1 MHMMDDWKA
10 YWVLGALATMCI
22 PFFNRFGIRDILY
35 FAIVF
40 YSLLGMVV
48 GIKRHQPRLRSPW
61 VYFVLSIASQ
71 CTGALI
77 QANTDVSGAFGANI
91 SLADGF
97 LLLGHLCM
105 ATALWQFASKW
116 HYSFPK
122 HGFFQGWIVAT
133 SLVLIGWQFLFLPTI
148 VRYGFS
154 VHRPQVF
161 RMLYP
166 TMSYVEVGML
176 LWIWVS
182 SETKHVKAFMLLAI
196 ATVLFG
202 SGESLFHGT
211 SYSLGV
217 PLETNLIIWLLAYI
231 SYGAVALHPSMQ
243 QLGMPKLSEESSHV
257 NHVLSLL
264 LPLVLLLPV
273 TLLVLYFKALH
284 PATIGILLGFFLVIV
299 LGWYHLST
307 SMRNIILVKQQLE
320 QQSRTDYLTGIPNRN
335 HIEHV
340 VNLNIHQ
347 QGKRY
352 RDGEN
357 GLLLIDIDGFKSINN
372 IFGFDLGDA
381 ILKAI
386 ALRLYSETNRY
397 ACHFARVDGDEFTL
411 LMLNIEDRRAIEAQA
426 WQIHRLLDQP
436 MSIDGVTVK
445 VTCSVGVSVHA
456 SLEKANFSS
465 MLKESERALVW
476 AKQNQSQVEV
486 YDEAK
491 DIAEDK
497 SWVLAEF
504 RHAVAM
510 QQLELY
516 YQPKIQVSSQKVMGV
531 EALIRW
537 HHPQR
542 GLVMPS
548 EFLQQIEA
556 TDLIHHLF
564 TLVLNESA
572 KQWQIWREQGL
583 NLAIALNVTARDLM
597 NFDLLNEIKTVLS
610 SHHMPANYLEIEI
623 TESSALSDP
632 ARVKRVLS
640 DLMALG
646 VKISIDD
653 YGTGY
658 SSLLYLQ
665 QLSLHYLKIDQQ
677 FIREMQHDQASATI
691 VRSTLELAKNLNIEV
706 IAEGVDNVSV
716 YQRLKALGCYGVQGF
731 LFSEAVT
738 ATHMLAVVR
747 TIESADITTVVA

>member
-1 MHMMDDWKA
+1 MHMTVDWKA
-10 YWVLGALATMCI
+10 YWLVGTLAALCI
-22 PFFNRFGIRDILY
+22 PFSNQFGIRDTLY
-35 FAIVF
+35 FVIVF
-40 YSLLGMVV
+40 YSLLGACWGV
-48 GIKRHQPRLRSPW
+48 RHHRPSIRSPW
-61 VYFVLSIASQ
+61 TYFQCAIVSQ

-77 QANTDVSGAFGANI
+77 QANTDASGAFGAGV

-105 ATALWQFASKW
+105 ATALWQFASQR
-116 HYSFPK
+116 HYTFPK

-133 SLVLIGWQFLFLPTI
+133 SLILIGWQFLFLPTI

-166 TMSYVEVGML
+166 TLSYVEVGML

-182 SETKHVKAFMLLAI
+182 SEAKHVKAFVLLAI

-202 SGESLFHGT
+202 TGESIFHGT

-217 PLETNLIIWLLAYI
+217 PLDINLIIWLLAYI
-231 SYGAVALHPSMQ
+231 SYGAVTLHPSMQ

-299 LGWYHLST
+299 LGWYQLST
-307 SMRNIILVKQQLE
+307 SMRNIIHVKQQLE
-320 QQSRTDYLTGIPNRN
+320 QQNRTDYLTGIPNRN

-340 VNLNIHQ
+340 VNANIHQ
-347 QGKRY
+347 PGKRHRY
-352 RDGEN
+352 GDN

-386 ALRLYSETNRY
+386 ARRLYAETNRY
-397 ACHFARVDGDEFTL
+397 GHHFARVDGDEFTL
-411 LMLNIEDRRAIEAQA
+411 LMLNVEDRRAIEAQA

-436 MSIDGVTVK
+436 VSIDGVTVK
-445 VTCSVGVSVHA
+445 VTCSVGVSVHP
-456 SLEKANFSS
+456 SLRKANFAT
-465 MLKESERALVW
+465 MLKQSERALVW

-486 YDEAK
+486 YDQAK

-497 SWVLAEF
+497 SWVLTEF
-504 RHAVAM
+504 RNAIPMH
-510 QQLELY
+510 QLVLY

-537 HHPQR
+537 HHPER

-548 EFLQQIEA
+548 EFVPQIEA

-564 TLVLNESA
+564 ALVLNASA
-572 KQWQIWREQGL
+572 RQWRAWKTQEL
-583 NLAIALNVTARDLM
+583 NLTIALNVTARDLV
-597 NFDLLNEIKTVLS
+597 NFDLVNEIKTALNR
-610 SHHMPANYLEIEI
+610 HHMPANKLEIEI

-632 ARVKRVLS
+632 ARIKKVLS

-646 VKISIDD
+646 VKVSIDD

-677 FIREMQHDQASATI
+677 FIRAMQHDQASATI

-706 IAEGVDNVSV
+706 IAEGVESAWV
-716 YQRLKALGCYGVQGF
+716 YHRLKVLGCYGVQGF
-731 LFSEAVT
+731 LFSEAVL
-738 ATHMLAVVR
+738 AEEMPAVVGA
-747 TIESADITTVVA
+747 IESTKIDAVVA